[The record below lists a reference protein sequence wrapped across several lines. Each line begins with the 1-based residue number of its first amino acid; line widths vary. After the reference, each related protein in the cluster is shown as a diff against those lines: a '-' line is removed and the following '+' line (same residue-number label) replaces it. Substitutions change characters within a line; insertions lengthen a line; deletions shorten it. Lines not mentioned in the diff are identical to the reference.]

1 MALLAGEI
9 ENNEWTKGIIKADG
23 TYREDNDWI
32 KNYIFCKNTNVF
44 LPYITVN
51 DAIRFCFLFKDNY
64 ISSLE
69 EIEETLKLFKLFRIR
84 NNKIEQLIFLGLNK
98 FHREIYSI
106 IDSIVILNKGRTVFS
121 GTKKSY
127 IEFLKKYNIELSG
140 KKFRN
145 LEFLSQLS
153 IQKGEK
159 SNIDSTESIFEIQN
173 NNLIDNMAEY
183 TKSQFKNTDSIN
195 WKQKSESVYD
205 FSFNIHQIYN
215 LLKEFKNN
223 FFKMG
228 YFAGKT
234 YIVFF
239 SILFCLIY
247 FRGTIF
253 PIINETVRHNIDVIK
268 ILELSNVFEDPIKK
282 SYNPLINHYYELIV
296 EISWNAIL
304 SLIYRCSVEIIPYV
318 MTWDGIVTKY
328 HKSHLKRLE
337 IPMNVET
344 YIQSIVLK
352 KTLETN
358 SFDRLRGLESGLN
371 ATESWERASMG
382 VIMRSEMHEEP
393 TPPLK
398 EARREED

>member
-1 MALLAGEI
+1 MRKKRWWYKRYKKMHKSEIQSFMALLAGEI

-44 LPYITVN
+44 LAYITVN
-51 DAIRFCFLFKDNY
+51 DAIKFCFLFKGNH

-84 NNKIEQLIFLGLNK
+84 NNKIEQLSESETNRLFLAIIYILEQKVVFISNVFKSSLSNKRSRNLFCKILRQVSKTKTVFLGLNK

-121 GTKKSY
+121 GSKKSY

-205 FSFNIHQIYN
+205 F
-215 LLKEFKNN
+215 
-223 FFKMG
+223 
-228 YFAGKT
+228 
-234 YIVFF
+234 
-239 SILFCLIY
+239 
-247 FRGTIF
+247 
-253 PIINETVRHNIDVIK
+253 
-268 ILELSNVFEDPIKK
+268 
-282 SYNPLINHYYELIV
+282 
-296 EISWNAIL
+296 
-304 SLIYRCSVEIIPYV
+304 
-318 MTWDGIVTKY
+318 
-328 HKSHLKRLE
+328 
-337 IPMNVET
+337 
-344 YIQSIVLK
+344 
-352 KTLETN
+352 
-358 SFDRLRGLESGLN
+358 
-371 ATESWERASMG
+371 
-382 VIMRSEMHEEP
+382 
-393 TPPLK
+393 
-398 EARREED
+398 